1 MLESFRNNRDI
12 YNLLAAKNGQEEL
25 DLQNFSHGHDCE
37 DENPAI
43 NESLNTTHTSIF
55 QRHRCLIGVIIFLV
69 ISSIAATLAV
79 VMVPRTSGT
88 L

>member
-1 MLESFRNNRDI
+1 MLESFRNNSYI
-12 YNLLAAKNGQEEL
+12 YNLLAAKDGQEEL
-25 DLQNFSHGHDCE
+25 DCE